1 MLAFLLM
8 GKELS
13 QLVMAELS
21 LVGSGGIRRH
31 CCSPFQPYLY
41 RFSSHGK
48 QKGIIAAEFAEKK
61 LSALKPSIE
70 KQNEALATYS
80 VIETAQNISRY
91 K

>member
-1 MLAFLLM
+1 MLAFLRM
-8 GKELS
+8 GKES
-13 QLVMAELS
+13 SPLVMAELS
-21 LVGSGGIRRH
+21 LVGSGGNKFH
-31 CCSPFQPYLY
+31 CDSLPINHLY

-61 LSALKPSIE
+61 LSALGPSIE